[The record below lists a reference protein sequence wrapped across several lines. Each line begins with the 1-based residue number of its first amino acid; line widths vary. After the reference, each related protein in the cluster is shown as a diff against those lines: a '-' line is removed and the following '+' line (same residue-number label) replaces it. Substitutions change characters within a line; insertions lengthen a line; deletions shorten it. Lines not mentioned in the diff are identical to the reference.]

1 MFFNLKAVLN
11 VQKKKPRKVIALTF
25 ENMGIPFQSYSKHIT
40 VGFTQIKDKFQ
51 NSSVK
56 PVTKQTE
63 DTQCSSN

>member
-1 MFFNLKAVLN
+1 MC
-11 VQKKKPRKVIALTF
+11 KKKKKTWKVIALTL

-56 PVTKQTE
+56 LVTKQTK
-63 DTQCSSN
+63 DTQYSSN